1 MGKKSLLLVFFLV
14 LMLVPSNVFAYEY
27 VPNDCV
33 DKGTC
38 VLLCN
43 YNNKYEVSSNYGTTK
58 KTETR
63 NISIYYYF
71 KSKKWEID
79 WQITNAHART
89 KTKGPDSFSK
99 IFSNSGTNI
108 YTQNKPSAS
117 NFTCFN
123 YGYLDFSSLNSDNE
137 LCFDNDGKTCKNEY
151 SNIGTSFGKGGGFKS
166 KEKDYDFEDDLKS
179 YFNNWNFNDISC
191 EQIYNGSVNL
201 NDANYINNKVTTDI
215 RNNYLHGNA
224 IPKFMENSSAFK
236 NLKSKATASA
246 KNKVNQCINEVKE
259 AEASGSISAEEAD
272 RRQELLGNIDTNA
285 VGENF
290 ENAVEH
296 INDDISSDAFNDP
309 SIGCDSIFS
318 DEEGSIGW
326 MLNTIL
332 NYIKILGPVL
342 VVLLSAIDFIKAVV
356 GFDEKAMKE
365 AQNKLIIRLVAAL
378 ALFLVPT
385 LVQLLLSFINMTTCT
400 I

>member
-1 MGKKSLLLVFFLV
+1 MKGKIIIFILFSIV
-14 LMLVPSNVFAYEY
+14 MLVPSNVFAYEN
-27 VPNDCV
+27 VPNKCI

-38 VLLCN
+38 ILVCN
-43 YNNKYEVSSNYGTTK
+43 YNNKYEVSSNYGTTDK
-58 KTETR
+58 IETR
-63 NISIYYYF
+63 NISIYYHF

-79 WQITNAHART
+79 WQATNADGR
-89 KTKGPDSFSK
+89 KQSKGPDTFNK
-99 IFSNSGTNI
+99 IFSNSGTNV
-108 YTQNKPSAS
+108 YTQKDPSAS
-117 NFTCFN
+117 NFTCFD
-123 YGYLDFSSLNSDNE
+123 YGYLDFSSLLNNNE
-137 LCFDNDGKTCKNEY
+137 LCFDNDGKTCKNKY

-166 KEKDYDFEDDLKS
+166 KEKDYDFEDDLKA

-201 NDANYINNKVTTDI
+201 NDPNYVSNKVNTDI
-215 RNNYLHGNA
+215 KNNYLHGNA
-224 IPKFMENSSAFK
+224 IPEFMENSSTFK

-246 KNKVNQCINEVKE
+246 NNKVNQCINEVKE
-259 AEASGSISAEEAD
+259 AEASGAISAEEAN
-272 RRQELLGNIDTNA
+272 RREEILGNIDTDA

-296 INDDISSDAFNDP
+296 INDDISSEAFDKDVEC
-309 SIGCDSIFS
+309 SDLFS
-318 DEEGSIGW
+318 DEEGSVGW

-332 NYIKILGPVL
+332 NYIKVLGPIL

-378 ALFLVPT
+378 GLFLVPT
-385 LVQLLLSFINMTTCT
+385 LVQLLLSFINVTTCGL
-400 I
+400 